1 MPTMTDAGTEPL
13 FRLLSRYMPLDEAD
27 RLALSAL
34 ETGPVCTRNARC
46 DIAREGENPKVIRLL
61 VSGWACRYKDLP
73 DGRRQIVGFFL
84 PGDFC
89 DLNVY
94 ILSELDHSIGALT
107 AVRFYEIH
115 PEQFQDV
122 IDQRPHLIRALL
134 WHEMVSAGIQR
145 EWLLS
150 IGQRSPLERLAH
162 LFVELY
168 YRLQAVGLATGLGF
182 DFPITQTHLAE
193 ANGLSAVHLNRT
205 LQEMRREGLIEL
217 SDRQLRIAD
226 LDRLKKVAMFNSNY
240 LHFNRQAAAAPSM
253 DHGLLKIE
261 M

>member
-1 MPTMTDAGTEPL
+1 MPTMTLSEIDPL
-13 FRLLSRYMPLDEAD
+13 FRLLARYMPLDEAD
-27 RLALSAL
+27 RAALSTL
-34 ETGPVCTRNARC
+34 ETGPVCHAEARS
-46 DIAREGENPKVIRLL
+46 DIAREGQNPAAIRLL
-61 VSGWACRYKDLP
+61 ISGWACRYKDLP

-89 DLNVY
+89 DLNIF
-94 ILSELDHSIGALT
+94 ILSKLDHSIGALT
-107 AVRFYEIH
+107 AVRYYEIQ
-115 PEQFQDV
+115 PQQFRDV
-122 IDQRPHLIRALL
+122 IDQRPHLLRALL

-182 DFPITQTHLAE
+182 DLPITQNHLAE
-193 ANGLSAVHLNRT
+193 ANGLSLVHLNRT

-217 SDRQLRIAD
+217 SDRQLRIVD
-226 LDRLKKVAMFNSNY
+226 LERLKQVAMFNDTY
-240 LHFNRQAAAAPSM
+240 LRFN
-253 DHGLLKIE
+253 G
-261 M
+261 

>member
-1 MPTMTDAGTEPL
+1 MHSVTLSGIEPL
-13 FRLLSRYMPLDEAD
+13 IRMLGRYMPLDAED
-27 RLALSAL
+27 RAALLAL
-34 ETGPVCTRNARC
+34 ETGPVCTRDART
-46 DIAREGENPKVIRLL
+46 DIAREGENPTVIRLL

-89 DLNVY
+89 DLNIY

-107 AVRFYEIH
+107 PVRYYELSPGH
-115 PEQFQDV
+115 FQEV
-122 IDQRPHLIRALL
+122 IDARPHLTRALL
-134 WHEMVSAGIQR
+134 WHEMVTSGIQR

-168 YRLQAVGLATGLGF
+168 YRLNAVGLAHGSGY
-182 DFPITQTHLAE
+182 DFPITQHHLAE
-193 ANGLSAVHLNRT
+193 ANGLSLVHLNRT

-217 SDRQLRIAD
+217 GDRQLRIVD
-226 LDRLKKVAMFNSNY
+226 LEHLKRIAMFNSNY
-240 LHFNRQAAAAPSM
+240 LHFNR
-253 DHGLLKIE
+253 
-261 M
+261 

>member
-1 MPTMTDAGTEPL
+1 MPTITARGIEPL
-13 FRLLSRYMPLDEAD
+13 YRLLGRYMPLDEAD
-27 RLALSAL
+27 RAALAAL
-34 ETGPVCTRNARC
+34 ETGPICNGEART
-46 DIAREGENPKVIRLL
+46 DIAREGENPTVIRLL

-107 AVRFYEIH
+107 GVRYYEIQPH
-115 PEQFQDV
+115 QFHEV
-122 IDQRPHLIRALL
+122 IDARPHLLRALL

-162 LFVELY
+162 LFIELY
-168 YRLQAVGLATGLGF
+168 YRLRTVGLATGLSF
-182 DFPITQTHLAE
+182 DLPITQNHLAE
-193 ANGLSAVHLNRT
+193 ANGLSLVHLNRT
-205 LQEMRREGLIEL
+205 LQEMRREELIEL
-217 SDRQLRIAD
+217 SDRQLRIVD
-226 LDRLKKVAMFNSNY
+226 LDRLKQVAMFNKNY
-240 LHFNRQAAAAPSM
+240 LHFNR
-253 DHGLLKIE
+253 
-261 M
+261 